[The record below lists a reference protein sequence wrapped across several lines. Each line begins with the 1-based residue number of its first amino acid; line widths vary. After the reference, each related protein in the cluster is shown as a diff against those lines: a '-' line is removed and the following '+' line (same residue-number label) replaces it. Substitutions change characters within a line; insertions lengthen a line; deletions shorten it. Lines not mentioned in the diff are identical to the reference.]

1 MRAAPWPGRCP
12 KQKLPP
18 PRPVILLYAGRA
30 RRCSWGCGQVHEQS
44 VFLHPAAGCEATPP
58 SLAAVACPLLPV
70 AVGDSRGW
78 SFPPCP
84 QISSCPGCTQ
94 PCSGC
99 LQWVQVSPC
108 LCRAGWG
115 KPVPSSC
122 EAGKDFFFFFFW
134 VRFWLHSAGRGL
146 AHIRENCL
154 PLPLLPPHSF
164 ALPIPQLL
172 SCSPPPFS
180 QQMSSQ
186 QQSGV
191 PGGAAAWGTS
201 GLGQE

>member
-1 MRAAPWPGRCP
+1 MSR
-12 KQKLPP
+12 
-18 PRPVILLYAGRA
+18 VFFSILLQAVRLPLRPWLLWLVPSSLWLWGTPEDGRFPHA
-30 RRCSWGCGQVHEQS
+30 LRFPPV
-44 VFLHPAAGCEATPP
+44 LAAP
-58 SLAAVACPLLPV
+58 SLAV
-70 AVGDSRGW
+70 AV
-78 SFPPCP
+78 
-84 QISSCPGCTQ
+84 
-94 PCSGC
+94 CSGC
-99 LQWVQVSPC
+99 RSPRASAE
-108 LCRAGWG
+108 RAGES
-115 KPVPSSC
+115 PSQ
-122 EAGKDFFFFFFW
+122 AHVRRGRIFFFFFW

-191 PGGAAAWGTS
+191 PGGAAAWGLS